1 MPRRH
6 HPLQGRVH
14 DTQECPQAAALPG
27 GELAA
32 VPVASLDPGVQ
43 GVGVAADHGD
53 RVAVAPGQGRG
64 HRHAQL
70 GQALRGPVLADD
82 RGRSGGLGV
91 EVVLQEEPAAGG
103 GEPVAAVEEP
113 FVDGF
118 AGEGGS
124 GGEPLQEGAQRGRV
138 EHRGWYR

>member
-1 MPRRH
+1 
-6 HPLQGRVH
+6 VH

-43 GVGVAADHGD
+43 GVGVPADHGD
-53 RVAVAPGQGRG
+53 RVAVVPGQGRG
-64 HRHAQL
+64 HRHAQVGEAL
-70 GQALRGPVLADD
+70 GGPVLADD

-91 EVVLQEEPAAGG
+91 EVVLEEVPAPGG

-113 FVDGF
+113 LVDGF
-118 AGEGGS
+118 TDERGTGGV
-124 GGEPLQEGAQRGRV
+124 PLQERAQWGRV
-138 EHRGWYR
+138 EHRGWYG